1 MENSNPPSLDM
12 ELIIQLINELVIPK
26 FRDDGIIE
34 CISIKDGDDYLPNY
48 LPTGHHILLFTF
60 RSDKVFIKKLDL
72 LRFELVTLFKLL
84 DEYDKYSGRFFWVT
98 TELTL

>member
-1 MENSNPPSLDM
+1 MKLHMEN
-12 ELIIQLINELVIPK
+12 ELIIQLINKIVIPK

-34 CISIKDGDDYLPNY
+34 CVLIDEGANY
-48 LPTGHHILLFTF
+48 LATGHRVLLFTF
-60 RSDKVFIKKLDL
+60 RSDKVFIGKLDL

-84 DEYDKYSGRFFWVT
+84 DEYDKYSGRFFWIT